1 MDYKYFTGY
10 TCKEE
15 ITIYKFSKFAGLP
28 AYRKK
33 NARIL
38 AIQTHGK
45 C

>member
-15 ITIYKFSKFAGLP
+15 IYKFSKFAGLP

-33 NARIL
+33 KM
-38 AIQTHGK
+38 QEF
-45 C
+45 